1 MTKEYCKLHRIK
13 LREEFADAVLSG
25 DKCFEVREN
34 DRGYQK
40 GDLVQFRL
48 VRSDGLY
55 NNTHELNGVQFEITY
70 VLSGWGIK
78 DNYVVFGIRR
88 IDNG

>member
-1 MTKEYCKLHRIK
+1 MTKEHCKLHRIK
-13 LREEFADAVLSG
+13 LNEDFADAVLSG

-40 GDLVQFRL
+40 GDLVQFR
-48 VRSDGLY
+48 VIQPNGLY
-55 NNTHELNGVQFEITY
+55 NNTHKLNDVQFKITY
-70 VLSGWGIK
+70 VLNGWGIK

-88 IDNG
+88 Y